1 MNMIDNDTL
10 KLEIQKLAKYHLLH
24 LAVFSITLFIWTDVI
39 KILYTCGGDSGMSVV
54 GFFMYLPYVLLLVLY
69 DFIFI
74 SIGLLIFPK
83 VNRIILYI
91 LPIIPVVIWF
101 FISAQRIQICY
112 YELRIHDFG
121 VLITLWLIVNILMY
135 YRMKW
140 SKRKEAV

>member
-1 MNMIDNDTL
+1 MIDNDTL

-24 LAVFSITLFIWTDVI
+24 LAVFPITLFIWADVI
-39 KILYTCGGDSGMSVV
+39 KILYTCAGDSGMSVV

-74 SIGLLIFPK
+74 SIELSIFPK

-101 FISAQRIQICY
+101 FISSQRIQICY